1 MSPVAQSR
9 DRSGSWLAGTGWLL
23 IAVMFAVPA
32 YVIIATPFPLE
43 WQALCAVATVVAA
56 LLMRRVR
63 SRSMLI
69 ALMVV
74 SVLASSRYLWWR
86 VTQTLPI
93 GPQFDTWDLFLSS
106 GLLFAEFYAYVI
118 LLFGYVQT
126 AWPLGRKPVPLPE
139 NEDSWPI
146 VDVFIPTYN
155 EPLKVVRPTVLAALS
170 LDWPKDKLRIH
181 VLDDGRRAEFK
192 TFCDSVGVAH
202 VTRGDNKHA
211 KAGNINAALKHTSG
225 ELVAIFDCDH
235 IPTRSFLQLTVGTM
249 MADPTVSLVQTP
261 HHFFSPDPFERNLGT
276 FRKVPNEGELF
287 YGLIQDGNDFWDASF
302 FCGSCAVLRRT
313 ALEEI
318 GGIATETV
326 TEDAHTSL
334 RMHSRGWTS
343 AYINIPQAAGLAT
356 ESLSAHVGQRIR
368 WARGMAQIFRV
379 DNPFLMKGLKAGQRV
394 CYANAMMHFFY
405 GLPRLIFLTS
415 PLGYLLLGADI
426 IAAQGWMV
434 LAYAAPHVIL
444 ATVTNSALQGKF
456 RHSFW
461 SEAYE
466 TVLALFILWPTLLA
480 FINPKLGKFN
490 VTAKGGIV
498 NRDYFDKDIAKPY
511 YVLFLLNAIGFA
523 VGMVRFFTDAEH
535 ADTVLLNVG
544 WTTYNLLIIGCA
556 LAVASERRQVR
567 RSVRVRVRLPAMLRR
582 AAGGPTY
589 DVMTLDVS
597 DGGIA
602 TELPPGLDVQTGD
615 KIQIVLIPQRSDVW
629 LNATVRRGA
638 HQVLALELA
647 EMTVA
652 QESAL
657 VNALYGRADAWMQW
671 RDTRAVDR
679 PLVALKEVARFGLL
693 GSYKFARWFGSEV
706 LRRMMFWRQRAPQE
720 AQGAG

>member
-1 MSPVAQSR
+1 MLLPLLAALVA
-9 DRSGSWLAGTGWLL
+9 
-23 IAVMFAVPA
+23 A
-32 YVIIATPFPLE
+32 YMIVATPLPLE
-43 WQALCAVATVVAA
+43 WQALCAVGMVAA
-56 LLMRRVR
+56 ILLMRRVR
-63 SRSMLI
+63 SRPMLI
-69 ALMVV
+69 AMMVL
-74 SVLASSRYLWWR
+74 SLLASSRYLYWR
-86 VTQTLPI
+86 ITQTLPV
-93 GPQFDTWDLFLSS
+93 GPQHDAWDLFLAS
-106 GLLFAEFYAYVI
+106 GLLLAELYAYVI
-118 LLFGYVQT
+118 LLFGFLQT
-126 AWPLGRKPVPLPE
+126 AWPLGRKPVPLPA
-139 NEDSWPI
+139 DDRLWPV
-146 VDVFIPTYN
+146 VDIFIPSYN

-170 LDWPKDKLRIH
+170 LDWPRDKLRVH
-181 VLDDGRRAEFK
+181 VLDDGRREDFRR
-192 TFCDSVGVAH
+192 FCEQVGVAH
-202 VTRGDNKHA
+202 ITRPDNKHA
-211 KAGNINAALKHTSG
+211 KAGNINAALKKTNG
-225 ELVAIFDCDH
+225 EFVAIFDCDH
-235 IPTRSFLQLTVGTM
+235 IPTRSFLQMTVGTM

-261 HHFFSPDPFERNLGT
+261 HHFFSPDPFERNLNT

-313 ALEEI
+313 ALEQI

-334 RMHSRGWTS
+334 RMHARGWTS

-379 DNPFLMKGLKAGQRV
+379 DNPFLMRGLKLGQRI

-434 LAYAAPHVIL
+434 LAYAAPHVLL
-444 ATVTNSALQGKF
+444 ATVTNSAVQGKF

-498 NRDYFDKDIAKPY
+498 DRDYFDKDIARPY
-511 YVLFLLNAIGFA
+511 YFLFLANVVGLA
-523 VGMVRFFTDAEH
+523 VGAVRLFTHAEH
-535 ADTVLLNVG
+535 ADTVMLNIG
-544 WTTYNLLIIGCA
+544 WTIYNLLIIGCA
-556 LAVASERRQVR
+556 LAVASEARQVR
-567 RSVRVRVRLPAMLRR
+567 RSVRVRVQLPALVRIGADAR
-582 AAGGPTY
+582 THE
-589 DVMTLDVS
+589 VTTLDVS
-597 DGGIA
+597 DRGVAIK
-602 TELPPGLDVQTGD
+602 LPEGVRVAPGDP
-615 KIQIVLIPQRSDVW
+615 IRIILIPQRSDVW
-629 LNATVRRGA
+629 LRGTVRRVA
-638 HQVLALELA
+638 HGVLALELD
-647 EMTVA
+647 EMNME

-657 VNALYGRADAWMQW
+657 VNALYGRADAWLQW

-679 PLVALKEVARFGLL
+679 PLVALREVARFGVL
-693 GSYKFARWFGSEV
+693 GGYRFARWLAEEIVSRLSG
-706 LRRMMFWRQRAPQE
+706 RRSQSHPQ
-720 AQGAG
+720 AQSP